1 MLEKYTYNSSTHQ
14 YHPITEGD
22 SGIAVDTYIYD
33 SVARV
38 YIPIVAETIVIGAG
52 IAGLSAANKQAQLG
66 KTAAIFEQR
75 SEFMQGASIRN
86 PGRMGLGYHYADLP
100 TAIFYLNA
108 TLAFVKK
115 YKKLGLDFRLGAE
128 TIPET
133 HPMRN
138 GRYFVPKNSLVPA
151 AKLADIYSALR
162 EEYRRKVKEDPDNE
176 VFGSPDNF
184 YNMLSLDEYKDDINP
199 GNISLAIET
208 REQLLDVP
216 QFREYLIS
224 QVTHSDK
231 IKSFVNAT
239 VTNIELTP
247 DGEYFII
254 TVKQGEET
262 KKFAAPHLINASWE
276 STDKL
281 NKTLGILMEPPGY
294 NLLLLSETLQTS
306 YSEEELSKI
315 SQKHGGVPIA
325 IKSAL
330 GNIRL
335 FGKTE
340 VSKWSTTPLNKI
352 AFDNITFPKSGEF
365 KFYKRGAVPVYIRE
379 EIADKKAHIPSSFRT
394 NRIKIILEVEL
405 PESLKEAPCM
415 FFAIG
420 QFCMFSNMQDGRG
433 YMTFA
438 PETNYV
444 KSNALALTPE
454 EEEKLH
460 TGFTAEEVQ
469 RIGQRILDGVAGFI
483 PEMAKAKILS
493 IQGGV
498 VKTYGDVDLCDPTS
512 DVHKRRELGTQEL
525 AIGATE
531 ISSMKLLYGEENA
544 EEAAKLMETFEEVK
558 ERIIKLAEKF
568 ALFYV
573 NQQPVTP
580 RALPFRRDEV
590 NGEIIGKTPSAG
602 SSPTEDS
609 YLVKMQR
616 IEDFAQ
622 EMGIVKGTASYQML
636 VDASLAATGASRTNI
651 NTLINNENNTLAAA
665 GQDTTAAKILTNY
678 FSVYLKKYSTTK
690 DFKDTANEDNL
701 SSKTKKAIKN
711 KFGLMDEIK
720 AISLDKEYLL
730 PSKIKI
736 N

>member
-1 MLEKYTYNSSTHQ
+1 MLERYTYNSRTRQ
-14 YHPITEGD
+14 YHPIPEGD

-33 SVARV
+33 SITRE
-38 YIPIVAETIVIGAG
+38 YIPIIAETMVIGAG
-52 IAGLSAANKQAQLG
+52 IAGLSAANKQAELG

-75 SEFMQGASIRN
+75 PEFMQGASIRN

-115 YKKLGLDFRLGAE
+115 YKKRGLDFRLGADS
-128 TIPET
+128 IPET

-224 QVTHSDK
+224 QVTNSDK

-239 VTNIELTP
+239 VTNIALTP
-247 DGEYFII
+247 DSEYFII

-262 KKFAAPHLINASWE
+262 KRFAARHLINASWE

-281 NKTLGILMEPPGY
+281 NQTLGILMEPPGY
-294 NLLLLSETLQTS
+294 NLLLLSQNSMTL
-306 YSEEELSKI
+306 YSEEELREI
-315 SQKHGGVPIA
+315 SQKNSGAAIA
-325 IKSAL
+325 IKNSL
-330 GNIRL
+330 GDIRL
-335 FGKTE
+335 FGNTE
-340 VSKWSTTPLNKI
+340 GSKWSTTPLNKMAFEHI
-352 AFDNITFPKSGEF
+352 AFPKPGEF
-365 KFYKRGAVPVYIRE
+365 KFYKRGAVPIYVRE
-379 EIADKKAHIPSSFRT
+379 EIAAKKAHIPSSFRT

-405 PESLKEAPCM
+405 PEALKEAPCM

-433 YMTFA
+433 YMTYA

-454 EEEKLH
+454 EEERLH
-460 TGFTAEEVQ
+460 SGFTAEEVQ
-469 RIGQRILDGVAGFI
+469 RIGQKILDGVAGFI
-483 PEMAKAKILS
+483 PEMANAKILS

-498 VKTYGDVDLCDPTS
+498 VKTYGDVELCDPNS

-525 AIGATE
+525 AIGAIE

-544 EEAAKLMETFEEVK
+544 EEAAKLMEIFEEVK
-558 ERIIKLAEKF
+558 GKIIKLAEKF

-573 NQQPVTP
+573 NQQPASS
-580 RALPFRRDEV
+580 RGLSFKRDEV
-590 NGEIIGKTPSAG
+590 NGEPTEKISSAG
-602 SSPTEDS
+602 TSPTEDS
-609 YLVKMQR
+609 YLTKMQR
-616 IEDFAQ
+616 INEFAQ
-622 EMGIVKGTASYQML
+622 EMGIEKGSASYQML
-636 VDASLAATGASRTNI
+636 VNATAPIGAPRANI
-651 NTLINNENNTLAAA
+651 NDEYNILSIA
-665 GQDTTAAKILTNY
+665 GKETTAAKILTNY
-678 FSVYLKKYSTTK
+678 FSIYLKNNSTTK

-701 SSKTKKAIKN
+701 SLKTRKTIKN
-711 KFGLMDEIK
+711 KFILLNEIK
-720 AISLDKEYLL
+720 ALSSGQEFLL
-730 PSKIKI
+730 PSKIKKKV